1 MLHNRSFDRREQ
13 EEAAAFTELFADAD
27 VPKLVAAMARSHSS
41 AKILDIVIPTRI
53 ISIMLE
59 HNKGGH
65 SLEECCEIYL
75 REYFET
81 SDVIKMEE
89 LWI

>member
-1 MLHNRSFDRREQ
+1 MPAGR
-13 EEAAAFTELFADAD
+13 
-27 VPKLVAAMARSHSS
+27 
-41 AKILDIVIPTRI
+41 PTRI
-53 ISIMLE
+53 ISSMLE